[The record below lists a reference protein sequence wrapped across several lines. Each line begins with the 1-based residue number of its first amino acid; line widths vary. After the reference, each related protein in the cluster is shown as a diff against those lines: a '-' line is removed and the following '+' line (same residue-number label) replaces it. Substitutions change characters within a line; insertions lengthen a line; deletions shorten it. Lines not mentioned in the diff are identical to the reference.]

1 MSIKIS
7 THTAEKIQPKQG
19 DKKSF
24 LNREIEL
31 FGNKMTDKKKERF
44 YSDLKTLITAGVDL
58 KSALEIIIE
67 EQAKEKD
74 KNFFQGIYDAI
85 LKGKSLSDALKDTGK
100 FSEYEYFSIAIGEE
114 SNELTGVLEQLILY
128 FQDQIALRKQIIS
141 VMSYPIFVIAITFGL
156 VYFMMTNIIP
166 IFVDV
171 FQQFGSELPSL
182 TQTVVSISE
191 NFGTYALILLIA
203 IAGIALFVRFQ
214 KHKIWFRKYTSAF
227 FLRIPQVGQLIKL
240 VYLSRFTQSM
250 QLLLASNT
258 PLVRAIELTEKMIK
272 YYPIEVALNKVKKD
286 ISEGKTLHEGMQ
298 EFKFF
303 PKRMLSLV
311 KVGEEVNQLDVMLA
325 KVSNQY
331 REEMKHRTAIL
342 GKLMEPILLLLVAGI
357 VGVILIAMYLPMFNL
372 SNVLGQ

>member
-74 KNFFQGIYDAI
+74 KNFFQEIYDAI

-191 NFGTYALILLIA
+191 NFGTYALILLIVIAA
-203 IAGIALFVRFQ
+203 IVLFVRFQ

-272 YYPIEVALNKVKKD
+272 YYPIEVALNKVKKG

-311 KVGEEVNQLDVMLA
+311 KVGEGVNQLDVMLA